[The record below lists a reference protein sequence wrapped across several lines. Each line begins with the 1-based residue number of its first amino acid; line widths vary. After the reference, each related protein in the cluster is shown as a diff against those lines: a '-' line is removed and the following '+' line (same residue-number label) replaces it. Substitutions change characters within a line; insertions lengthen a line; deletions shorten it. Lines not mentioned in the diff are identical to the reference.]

1 MIPYNFSSFFSTAS
15 FSNFSIRYQL
25 ALYPNL
31 DLEVMK
37 PPLPPLDSEEIK
49 RHNVNSMKTPMTNGI
64 IREPYRRIRMRRGAK
79 RKLNSYE
86 MEQEAAKQA
95 EYENLMYTMDPVRN
109 LLYFFLI
116 IL

>member
-1 MIPYNFSSFFSTAS
+1 MIPYGIFSPNLPLTFR
-15 FSNFSIRYQL
+15 ICYQL

-31 DLEVMK
+31 NLEVMK
-37 PPLPPLDSEEIK
+37 SPFSQLDSEEII
-49 RHNVNSMKTPMTNGI
+49 RHNSMKTPMVNGI
-64 IREPYRRIRMRRGAK
+64 ISEPYHRIRVRRGAK